1 MYAYAL
7 IHFGNNPKYLELEI
21 YFIKNLQRNTV
32 YDIIYLY
39 SVSDTPQKYVDIIK
53 SLSIKTV
60 PYDDT
65 GITYNITNFVSGY
78 QHFNTLRTCNFIYAY
93 KLLDYKK
100 ICIIESD
107 MVIMSNIDNI
117 FKFKCPSILYYP
129 DKDEILLNHKVVI
142 DKKVVLNSCNDNS
155 YVNGGVLILKP
166 SLKTFDK
173 YLKNIKLI
181 IKNNCIYPN
190 ETLFIYTNPKFYNL
204 PITYNLSH
212 YYINE
217 YTYIKKDIKIYHFN
231 STQYKPI
238 DIIRDKYI
246 DKIKNRDKHKK
257 EVVLFF
263 KKEYYDVYYKF
274 VNKLMKKI

>member
-1 MYAYAL
+1 MHAYAL

-39 SVSDTPQKYVDIIK
+39 SVADTPQKYVDIIE
-53 SLSIKTV
+53 SLSVKTV

-129 DKDEILLNHKVVI
+129 DEDKVLLNHKVEL

-166 SLKTFDK
+166 SLKIFDK
-173 YLKNIKLI
+173 YRINIFSY
-181 IKNNCIYPN
+181 C
-190 ETLFIYTNPKFYNL
+190 FIPAKQLWT
-204 PITYNLSH
+204 
-212 YYINE
+212 
-217 YTYIKKDIKIYHFN
+217 
-231 STQYKPI
+231 
-238 DIIRDKYI
+238 
-246 DKIKNRDKHKK
+246 
-257 EVVLFF
+257 
-263 KKEYYDVYYKF
+263 
-274 VNKLMKKI
+274 

>member
-1 MYAYAL
+1 MHAYAL

-39 SVSDTPQKYVDIIK
+39 SVADTPQKYVDIIE
-53 SLSIKTV
+53 SLSVKTV

-129 DKDEILLNHKVVI
+129 DEDKVLLNHKVEL

-166 SLKTFDK
+166 SLKIFDK
-173 YLKNIKLI
+173 YLNGQEPESISNEFNITFQSVKSIIKSFISFDSDNTIYLLEKENKLLKLKIENIKL
-181 IKNNCIYPN
+181 
-190 ETLFIYTNPKFYNL
+190 
-204 PITYNLSH
+204 
-212 YYINE
+212 
-217 YTYIKKDIKIYHFN
+217 
-231 STQYKPI
+231 
-238 DIIRDKYI
+238 
-246 DKIKNRDKHKK
+246 KK
-257 EVVLFF
+257 ELR
-263 KKEYYDVYYKF
+263 E
-274 VNKLMKKI
+274 LS